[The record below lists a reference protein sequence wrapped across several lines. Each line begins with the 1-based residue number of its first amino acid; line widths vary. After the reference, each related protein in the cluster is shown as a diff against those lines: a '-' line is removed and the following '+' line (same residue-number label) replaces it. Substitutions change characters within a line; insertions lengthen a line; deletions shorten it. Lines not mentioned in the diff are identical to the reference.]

1 MKNSYRLIFFKETF
15 IIKQLLTHNYLT
27 IDELNDLWLDSSHS
41 DGRDFVYRTFKRD
54 RESIFEVF
62 GVRITSKLVEGKYRY
77 HIENGDVLKNNDLFK
92 WSLAAFALGDTLLS
106 AKTLRD
112 RIILEEFP
120 SENGRLQPILNAMTA
135 NRMLELDYS
144 KYTDSKISHHTIE
157 PYFIKEY
164 RQRLYVIGKTETGRI
179 CPFSLDRIVSYEII
193 KRKFTMPES
202 LNAEDFFSCAFGVMV
217 DEVRWPPTS
226 IVLRAFKD
234 EECYMKDVPLH
245 QSQTLLRKGEGFTDF
260 QLFLSPTNDFIGKLI
275 SRGDRLQV
283 LSPSSLADTVKERLL
298 SAAMLYC

>member
-15 IIKQLLTHNYLT
+15 IIKQLLKHQFLT
-27 IDELNDLWLDSSHS
+27 REELSHLWLDDSHS
-41 DGRDFVYRTFKRD
+41 DGCEFTDSTFRRD
-54 RESIFEVF
+54 RDSIYDIF
-62 GVRITSKLVEGKYRY
+62 GVKIKAKRVNGNFRY
-77 HIENGDVLKNNDLFK
+77 YVVNPNILDDNDLFR
-92 WSLAAFALGDTLLS
+92 WAISAFSLGETLLAAKAL
-106 AKTLRD
+106 RN
-112 RIILEEFP
+112 RIVLEEFP
-120 SENGRLQPILNAMTA
+120 SENGRLQPILDAMTA
-135 NRMLELDYS
+135 SRMMELDYR
-144 KYTDSKISHHTIE
+144 KYTDSKICHHIIE

-298 SAAMLYC
+298 SAAMLYS